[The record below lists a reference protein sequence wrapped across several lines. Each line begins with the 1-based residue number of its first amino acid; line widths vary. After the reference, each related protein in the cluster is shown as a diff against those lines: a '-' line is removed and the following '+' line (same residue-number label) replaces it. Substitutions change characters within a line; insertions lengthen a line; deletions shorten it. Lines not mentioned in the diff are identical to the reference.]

1 MKIIALS
8 LVVVTFQFLCGL
20 PAADAGQQLALSEIR
35 REILPPP
42 GGSVPPST
50 LPIDPTAQTPNTEVS
65 PPGAIQPDEN
75 PPTKTP
81 PDADKPSSPLDDV
94 PADPAKSVPQTPE
107 DAAADP
113 ARPNID
119 PKAPLPV
126 VEYDL
131 TKLPAAV
138 LEMHTKIVAAAK
150 SGIIENL
157 RALIGANENQTQ
169 FTFGSQDED
178 PLAFLLSLSGDSGGQ
193 EILAI
198 LLEIMDAGYVHLD
211 SGTPQDLYVWPYFFA
226 IPLDKLTDIQ
236 RVELFK
242 IVTSGD
248 VEDMKSFGSYIF
260 YRAGIS
266 PDGKWRFFLA
276 GE

>member
-1 MKIIALS
+1 MSDFPRTIALAFAL
-8 LVVVTFQFLCGL
+8 LVLAGSG
-20 PAADAGQQLALSEIR
+20 AAVAQQLALSEIK

-42 GGSVPPST
+42 GGVTPPST
-50 LPIDPTAQTPNTEVS
+50 LPIDPTAQEPTPPITQ
-65 PPGAIQPDEN
+65 PGAS
-75 PPTKTP
+75 TP
-81 PDADKPSSPLDDV
+81 ATSPLDDV
-94 PADPAKSVPQTPE
+94 PVDPSKPVPETPDGGE
-107 DAAADP
+107 ADP

-119 PKAPLPV
+119 PNAPLPTI
-126 VEYDL
+126 EYDL

-138 LEMHTKIVAAAK
+138 LDTHTKIVAAAK
-150 SGIIENL
+150 GGKIEAL
-157 RALIGANENQTQ
+157 RALIGAAENQTQ
-169 FTFGSQDED
+169 FSFGGQDED
-178 PLAFLLSLSGDSGGQ
+178 PLAFLLSLSGDPGGQ

-198 LLEIMDAGYVHLD
+198 LLEILEAGYVHID
-211 SGTPQDLYVWPYFFA
+211 AGTPQDLYVWPYFFA
-226 IPLDKLTDIQ
+226 IPLDKLTDMQ

-266 PDGKWRFFLA
+266 PDGNWRFFLA